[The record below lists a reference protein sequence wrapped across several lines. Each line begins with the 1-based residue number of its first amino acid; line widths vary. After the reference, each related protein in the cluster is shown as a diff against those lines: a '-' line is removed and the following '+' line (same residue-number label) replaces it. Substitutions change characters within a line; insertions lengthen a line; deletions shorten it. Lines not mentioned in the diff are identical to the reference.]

1 MSFRAAMVGLGC
13 LTVPLASSAGGGA
26 DGPWQFGNLEQ
37 GYCITFLVSPE
48 DAPGVLPDDSQPV
61 RLDAM
66 SDPTPVLTRVLADQ
80 PEYAAWMPA
89 ALCVYRFGRADI
101 AGRELVASTG
111 TSEMI
116 GVVAYAARVTAGQ
129 PLNGLSVG
137 MVFTND
143 KRAVKVTDST
153 AIQLRQVKATFGKA
167 AHGDDER
174 HIIEIGKTKVIWD
187 GHTASDSAVSTGP
200 VERVWVIKGPRN
212 KPVLAQWK
220 LTPATSRSMVGALV
234 IVGKDKLAKL
244 LRKSPIRYAGPIY
257 QGGKAELSIIP
268 E

>member
-1 MSFRAAMVGLGC
+1 MSLRAALFGLGC
-13 LTVPLASSAGGGA
+13 LAVPLAPRT
-26 DGPWQFGNLEQ
+26 DERWQFGNLEQ
-37 GYCITFLVSPE
+37 GYCITFLVSPD

-111 TSEMI
+111 SSEMI
-116 GVVAYAARVTAGQ
+116 GFVTFAARVTPGQ
-129 PLNGLSVG
+129 PPNGLFVSA
-137 MVFTND
+137 VFTND
-143 KRAVKVTDST
+143 KRAVRLTDST
-153 AIQLRQVKATFGKA
+153 AIPMRQVKASFGKA

-174 HIIEIGKTKVIWD
+174 HVIEFGKTKLIWD
-187 GHTASDSAVSTGP
+187 GHTASDSAVASGP
-200 VERVWVIKGPRN
+200 IERVWVFKGSRN
-212 KPVLAQWK
+212 RPVLAKWK
-220 LTPATSRSMVGALV
+220 LTPASSRSMVGALV

-244 LRKSPIRYAGPIY
+244 LRKSPVRYAGPMY
-257 QGGKAELSIIP
+257 QGGIGELSQIA